1 MPHRSHNKQLF
12 ALRQPPPE
20 KITLGGIAYRL
31 VRVFKHDFY
40 AATCLYKSDDPAAE
54 IPQAVV
60 KLGRQQNFC
69 GMPMKWMGKLL
80 RNREAAIYKVIT
92 GTPGVP
98 RFMGLV
104 GETGMAIE
112 YMNAKPLD
120 HFDVPPAG
128 YFERM
133 RQILDTLHAR
143 GVAYCDAN
151 KRSNMLVGP
160 NGEAVLIDFQIS
172 LRRRDDLPWPIRTI
186 IGKAVDYVCDRDI
199 YHLYKHKRRLC
210 PQELTPEEE
219 KLSRWRGLFHR
230 MHRKLTKPYRAIRR
244 RFLKEQYNKGQLI
257 SPTAQLE
264 DHNQP
269 EKATW
274 RHENTAENNGD

>member
-1 MPHRSHNKQLF
+1 MPSRSHNKQLF
-12 ALRQPPPE
+12 ALHQPPPDE
-20 KITLGGIAYRL
+20 ITLGGLAYRL
-31 VRVFKHDFY
+31 VCVFKHDFY
-40 AATCLYKSDDPAAE
+40 AATCLYKADDPAAE

-69 GMPMKWMGKLL
+69 GMPMEWLGRLL
-80 RNREAAIYKVIT
+80 RNREAAIYKAIAGV
-92 GTPGVP
+92 PGVP
-98 RFMGLV
+98 RFMGFV

-112 YMNAKPLD
+112 YMDARPLD
-120 HFDVPPAG
+120 HFDAPPPG

-133 RQILDTLHAR
+133 REIFDSLHAR

-160 NGEAVLIDFQIS
+160 NGEAILVDFQIS
-172 LRRRDDLPWPIRTI
+172 LRKRDDLPWPIRAI
-186 IGKAVDYVCDRDI
+186 IKKAVDYVCERDI
-199 YHLYKHKRRLC
+199 YHLYKHKRRLN
-210 PQELTPEEE
+210 PQELTPQQEA
-219 KLSRWRGLFHR
+219 LSRWRGLLHR

-244 RFLKEQYNKGQLI
+244 QFLKKQYRKGRLV

-264 DHNQP
+264 DHSQP

-274 RHENTAENNGD
+274 QQKDSAGNNAN

>member
-1 MPHRSHNKQLF
+1 MRKNHNKQLF

-20 KITLGGIAYRL
+20 KITLSGMTYRL

-40 AATCLYKSDDPAAE
+40 AATCLYRADDPAAE
-54 IPQAVV
+54 ISQAVV

-69 GMPMKWMGKLL
+69 GLPMEWMGKLL
-80 RNREAAIYKVIT
+80 RNREAAIYKAIA

-120 HFDVPPAG
+120 HFDAPPPG

-133 RQILDTLHAR
+133 RKVLDALHAR

-172 LRRRDDLPWPIRTI
+172 LRRRDDLPWPIRAI

-199 YHLYKHKRRLC
+199 YHLYKHKRRLS

-244 RFLKEQYNKGQLI
+244 RFLKEQYNKGQLV
-257 SPTAQLE
+257 SPTIQLE

-274 RHENTAENNGD
+274 RQEGSSGKSAD